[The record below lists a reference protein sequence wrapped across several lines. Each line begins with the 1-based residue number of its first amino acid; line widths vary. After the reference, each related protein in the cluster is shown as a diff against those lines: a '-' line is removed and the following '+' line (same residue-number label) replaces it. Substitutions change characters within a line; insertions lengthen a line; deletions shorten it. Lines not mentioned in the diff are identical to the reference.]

1 MKPEEDICVC
11 HHVSLRKLQ
20 NFIKRENPEVTSQ
33 LSECLGAGTSCGW
46 CIPFL
51 KKIHGCHVQGQSMNL
66 QVSFENYAARRKQHT
81 PKKTTKK
88 TDDAPR
94 Q

>member
-11 HHVSLRKLQ
+11 HHVSLNKLK
-20 NFIKRENPEVTSQ
+20 NFIKRENPEVPSQ

-51 KKIHGCHVQGQSMNL
+51 KKIHGCHVRGQSMDL
-66 QVSFENYAARRKQHT
+66 TVSFENYAERRKQHNM
-81 PKKTTKK
+81 KKSIKK
-88 TDDAPR
+88 ADDPT
-94 Q
+94 

>member
-20 NFIKRENPEVTSQ
+20 SFVKRKNPKVASQ

-51 KKIHGCHVQGQSMNL
+51 NKLHQCHIDGQQMELS
-66 QVSFENYAARRKQHT
+66 VSFENYSERRKQHNA
-81 PKKTTKK
+81 KKTAQETNH
-88 TDDAPR
+88 DAGK
-94 Q
+94 